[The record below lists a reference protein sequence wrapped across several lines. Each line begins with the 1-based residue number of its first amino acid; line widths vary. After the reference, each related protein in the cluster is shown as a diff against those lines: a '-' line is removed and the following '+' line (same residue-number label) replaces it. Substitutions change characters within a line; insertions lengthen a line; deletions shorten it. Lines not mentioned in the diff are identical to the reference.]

1 MRCRGSG
8 GAGKWSAGSIDSVW
22 FAAGF
27 RLWEASPDPENRASG
42 ISRILEIIQ
51 LPLQLRDGLFQ
62 LAQARRIR

>member
-1 MRCRGSG
+1 VRCRGSG
-8 GAGKWSAGSIDSVW
+8 GAGKRSVGSIDSVW

-27 RLWEASPDPENRASG
+27 RLWETSLDAEDRASG

-51 LPLQLRDGLFQ
+51 LPLQLRDGFFQ